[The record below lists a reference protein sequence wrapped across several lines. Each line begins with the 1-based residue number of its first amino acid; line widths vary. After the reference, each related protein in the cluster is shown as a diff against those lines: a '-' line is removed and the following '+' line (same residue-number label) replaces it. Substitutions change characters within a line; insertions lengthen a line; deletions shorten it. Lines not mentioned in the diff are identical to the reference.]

1 MLTFPEKL
9 RYTETHE
16 WAEIDGDTG
25 VMGITDKAQDLMG
38 DIVFVELPEI
48 GETLTAGEPFGDLE
62 SIKTVAEMYAP
73 FSGTVTAVNDVLR
86 ERPTILNEDP
96 YGNWILRVEKPEAG
110 ELMSAEEYVRF
121 IESE

>member
-9 RYTETHE
+9 KYTETHE

-25 VMGITDKAQDLMG
+25 TMGITDKAQDLMG

-73 FSGTVTAVNDVLR
+73 FSGTVTAVNEVLR
-86 ERPTILNEDP
+86 DRPTILNEDP
-96 YGNWILRVEKPEAG
+96 YGNWILKVSEPAEG
-110 ELMSAEEYVRF
+110 ELMNAEEYIAF
-121 IESE
+121 INEK